1 MSLIFTVFKLTVL
14 IGIVMTATL
23 FAWSYLSPCVYRSK
37 LQAIDKIKESFDSGE
52 NYALI
57 CVCLMAVYYFGGI
70 ACTCLLAGGLYL
82 LDMHNFS
89 SICMS
94 LSCNPACDIT
104 EYYSKSN

>member
-14 IGIVMTATL
+14 IGIVIAAVL

-37 LQAIDKIKESFDSGE
+37 VQAIDEIKKSFDSGE

-70 ACTCLLAGGLYL
+70 AYTCTCLFA
-82 LDMHNFS
+82 DVR
-89 SICMS
+89 
-94 LSCNPACDIT
+94 
-104 EYYSKSN
+104 